1 MLRMIKIGF
10 YFFCL
15 HLFSRIKDKIN
26 NPPKNYNDQEISSK
40 FRAFIALKASAK
52 SGKKMNS
59 KF

>member
-1 MLRMIKIGF
+1 MIRFLI
-10 YFFCL
+10 FCL
-15 HLFSRIKDKIN
+15 HLFFRIKDKIN

-59 KF
+59 KFS